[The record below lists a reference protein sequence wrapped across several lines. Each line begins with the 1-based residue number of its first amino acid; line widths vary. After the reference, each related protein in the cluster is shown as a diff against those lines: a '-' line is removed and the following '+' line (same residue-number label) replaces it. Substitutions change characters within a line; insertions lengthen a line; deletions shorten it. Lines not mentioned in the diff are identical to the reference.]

1 MLSRAAGRA
10 SFPEVP
16 ILALVLAFVAGALA
30 VASGGALVYRALSPR
45 LADTAAQL
53 RTAHD
58 RLYAAWRA
66 GASIPPDDSTAEPTQ
81 PEWFDEV
88 VWEWLSQ
95 WDDAGRQIYG
105 AKARQLAK
113 QGMDGATIVVSLD
126 RLRTGAIEGTH

>member
-1 MLSRAAGRA
+1 ML
-10 SFPEVP
+10 E
-16 ILALVLAFVAGALA
+16 IVLAFVAGALA

-45 LADTAAQL
+45 LTDTAAQL
-53 RTAHD
+53 RSAHE
-58 RLYAAWRA
+58 RLYAAWRE
-66 GASIPPDDSTAEPTQ
+66 GASIPPDDTDIEPPQ

-113 QGMDGATIVVSLD
+113 QGLDGATIVLTLD
-126 RLRTGAIEGTH
+126 RLRANAIEGTH